1 MVAKSGDH
9 LLAADAV
16 EAVRR
21 VLVPL
26 ADVVTPNVPEAEV
39 LTGRTIRTVEDAVG
53 AAYALRALGA
63 RAVVIKGG
71 HLERADIVDVLVA
84 DDRVIELVGERV
96 PGVHT
101 HGTGCTF
108 ASAIAARLALGDAI
122 EPAVRAAQAFV
133 REAMRTGIPLGAG
146 HRPLDHL
153 WKARAGRY
161 TERLMPP
168 VTAVTSAPLAL
179 EAVVR
184 AVDGPGAGAVA
195 TFLGLVRDH
204 NQGRR
209 VLLLD
214 YEAYAPLA
222 EKALALIA
230 AEAQTRW
237 PGARVAIHHRT
248 GRIEIGEA
256 SVVIAVATPH
266 RADAFAACRY
276 AIERIK
282 QIVPIWK
289 HEHFEGGEVWIEG
302 ATADADDEAA
312 REAALK
318 IACA

>member
-1 MVAKSGDH
+1 
-9 LLAADAV
+9 
-16 EAVRR
+16 
-21 VLVPL
+21 
-26 ADVVTPNVPEAEV
+26 
-39 LTGRTIRTVEDAVG
+39 
-53 AAYALRALGA
+53 
-63 RAVVIKGG
+63 
-71 HLERADIVDVLVA
+71 
-84 DDRVIELVGERV
+84 
-96 PGVHT
+96 
-101 HGTGCTF
+101 
-108 ASAIAARLALGDAI
+108 
-122 EPAVRAAQAFV
+122 
-133 REAMRTGIPLGAG
+133 
-146 HRPLDHL
+146 
-153 WKARAGRY
+153 
-161 TERLMPP
+161 MPP

-209 VLLLD
+209 VLFLD

-222 EKALALIA
+222 DKALALIVT
-230 AEAQTRW
+230 EAQTRW
-237 PGARVAIHHRT
+237 TGARVAIHHRT

-289 HEHFEGGEVWIEG
+289 HEHFDGGEVWIEG
-302 ATADADDEAA
+302 ATADATDEAA